1 MDAPVVDLLC
11 AHTSVRDYT
20 DEPVSEAMR
29 QKILDAVF
37 AASSSCFLQLVTVIR
52 VTDPELRRVMY
63 EASGNQPQ
71 VLSAPEFWVF
81 CADYHRDAGLCPKAD
96 LGWTEQFLTSTLDV
110 GICVQNAMVALESLG
125 LGGCFIGGLRNGI
138 AMADQALGLPENV
151 YPVLGLAFGHPAFKT
166 KSSHVCRKRSPSW
179 KTVTSNQMLPNCKN
193 TMPSPKR
200 ISLHAAVRRARTPG
214 QKASEACLPANADRL
229 FWSSFAPR
237 ICKTIRKDRETSENF
252 ALYLIPTFVGN
263 NITILKY
270 AQTQSLS
277 PCVL

>member
-1 MDAPVVDLLC
+1 MLC

-81 CADYHRDAGLCPKAD
+81 CADYHRDAGLCPNAD

-125 LGGCFIGGLRNGI
+125 LGGCFIGGLRNDI
-138 AMADQALGLPENV
+138 SKADQALGLPQNV
-151 YPVLGLAFGHPAFKT
+151 YPVLGLAFGHPAFKNEFKPRLPQT
-166 KSSHVCRKRSPSW
+166 ITVMENRYVEPNVQELKAYDAVTENYFATRSRSP
-179 KTVTSNQMLPNCKN
+179 
-193 TMPSPKR
+193 
-200 ISLHAAVRRARTPG
+200 
-214 QKASEACLPANADRL
+214 
-229 FWSSFAPR
+229 
-237 ICKTIRKDRETSENF
+237 RKDSWTKGIGGVLERERRPFVLEFLRSKGF
-252 ALYLIPTFVGN
+252 AA
-263 NITILKY
+263 K
-270 AQTQSLS
+270 
-277 PCVL
+277 